1 MDAEMT
7 NPVTRIHPEPRTA
20 QQAVVAVMNEVQ
32 AVGKNDRNQ
41 AQGFNFRGIDAVV
54 NAVGPA
60 FRKHGAF
67 VVPTILSSNNDIVST
82 SSGKSANVVRL
93 NVQFD
98 IYGEQGIP
106 VSGSVY
112 AESMDHGDKAAAKA
126 MSVALRT
133 FLLQVL
139 CLPTNEPD
147 PDSHSY
153 EITEV
158 AGPSVTELK
167 QKIATFFDG
176 QPKSA
181 ITAALTSATGKASGW
196 SADQLAG
203 FLDTLEA
210 AK

>member
-1 MDAEMT
+1 MT
-7 NPVTRIHPEPRTA
+7 STTGTVTRIYQQPTTA
-20 QQAVVAVMNEVQ
+20 AQAILAVMNEVQ

-60 FRKHGAF
+60 LRKHGAF
-67 VVPTILSSNNDIVST
+67 VVPTILDSVTDVVQTNN
-82 SSGKSANVVRL
+82 GKSANYVRL
-93 NVQFD
+93 HVQFD
-98 IYGEQGIP
+98 VYAEAGAP
-106 VSGSVY
+106 VTGSVY
-112 AESMDHGDKAAAKA
+112 AESMDHGDKAAPKA

-133 FLLQVL
+133 FLLQLL

-153 EITEV
+153 EI
-158 AGPSVTELK
+158 ASSNGPSVSDLK
-167 QKIATFFDG
+167 NQIAEHFKG

-181 ITAALTSATGKASGW
+181 ITTALTTATGKASGW
-196 SADQLAG
+196 TVSELDG
-203 FLDTLEA
+203 FLQTLEA